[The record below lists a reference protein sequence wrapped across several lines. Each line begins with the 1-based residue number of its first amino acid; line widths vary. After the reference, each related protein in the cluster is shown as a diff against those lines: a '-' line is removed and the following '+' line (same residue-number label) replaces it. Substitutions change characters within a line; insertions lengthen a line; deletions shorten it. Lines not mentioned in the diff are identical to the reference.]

1 MSAIVSSIGSTGI
14 RTDRDS
20 RTEEIALGISP
31 QESRSL
37 AEGVFFCA
45 PRRYEPIMDRRLLIV
60 ANRLPVTVSVQ
71 DGRPVV
77 CQSVGGLATGLQGP
91 HERSRGLWIGWPG
104 SAEGLTPEMQTD
116 VDRELAAMRT
126 VPISLDAREV
136 SLFYEQISNGVL
148 WPICHDRIDRL
159 PLHVEGWDVY
169 EAVNARFADTVA
181 EHYQPGDLVWVHDYQ
196 LLRVPALLRERIP
209 DARIGFFL
217 HIPFPNPEIFFT
229 LPNRH
234 WLVEGMMGADLVGFH
249 TRRYHGHFRAAL
261 RRLFSVEADGAGLVR
276 WRSRRVKLGV
286 FPIGVDAADFARRA
300 AEPEVEAKTMEY
312 KSSPHRLLVGIDR
325 LDYTKG
331 IPRRLISLKRLFVM
345 HPEWRERVRLIQVG
359 VPTRDG
365 VDAYRG
371 FRREVSSLVG
381 QINGELAT
389 PTWTPIQ
396 YIQRS
401 IPSDVL
407 LALYRAADVM
417 LVTPLRDGMNL
428 VAKEFPATRADDDGV
443 LVLSEFAGAADEL
456 TDAILVNPY
465 DVDGTA
471 EAIHRALTMDV
482 VERRHR
488 MRRLRQ
494 TVQEFDVHRW
504 ARCFLEELEGV
515 ATED

>member
-1 MSAIVSSIGSTGI
+1 
-14 RTDRDS
+14 
-20 RTEEIALGISP
+20 
-31 QESRSL
+31 
-37 AEGVFFCA
+37 
-45 PRRYEPIMDRRLLIV
+45 MDRRLLIV
-60 ANRLPVTVSVQ
+60 SNRLPVTVSVH

-77 CQSVGGLATGLQGP
+77 SQSAGGLVTGLLGP
-91 HERSRGLWIGWPG
+91 HDRSGGLWIGWPG
-104 SAEGLTPEMQTD
+104 TVEGLTPEMQSD
-116 VDRELAAMRT
+116 VDRQLAAMRV

-136 SLFYEQISNGVL
+136 ALFYEQISNAVL

-159 PLHVEGWDVY
+159 PLYVDGWDVY
-169 EAVNARFADTVA
+169 EAVNARFADAVA
-181 EHYQPGDLVWVHDYQ
+181 EHYQPGDVVWVHDYQ

-209 DARIGFFL
+209 DALIGFFL
-217 HIPFPNPEIFFT
+217 HVPFPNPEIFFT
-229 LPNRH
+229 LPTRH

-261 RRLFSVEADGAGLVR
+261 RRLFSVEADAAGVTR
-276 WRSRRVKLGV
+276 WRSRCVKLGV
-286 FPIGVDAADFARRA
+286 FPISVDAADFARRA
-300 AEPEVEAKTMEY
+300 AAREVDAKTREY
-312 KSSPHRLLVGIDR
+312 KNPETRLLVGIDR

-331 IPRRLISLKRLFVM
+331 IPRRLMALKRLLVM
-345 HPEWRERVRLIQVG
+345 HPEWREHVRLIQVG

-365 VDAYRG
+365 VDAYRS

-381 QINGELAT
+381 QINGEFAT

-396 YIQRS
+396 YIHRS

-428 VAKEFPATRADDDGV
+428 VAKEFPASRIDEDGV
-443 LVLSEFAGAADEL
+443 LILSEFAGAADEL

-471 EAIHRALTMDV
+471 EAIHRALTMDAT
-482 VERRHR
+482 ERRHR

-504 ARCFLEELEGV
+504 AESFLGELEGL
-515 ATED
+515 TIED